1 MRLATI
7 ALNKRKV
14 AGVTLVEA
22 IDEAKLWPN
31 AFDAQQPFLS
41 GLNVGSVLERAPLY
55 LCAIASEIGFRFEG
69 VGTEYW
75 NKLATAL

>member
-1 MRLATI
+1 MPTLSEIDGYERQLRLATI
-7 ALNKRKV
+7 ALNTRKV

-41 GLNVGSVLERAPLY
+41 VSVR
-55 LCAIASEIGFRFEG
+55 
-69 VGTEYW
+69 
-75 NKLATAL
+75 